1 MKKSPWKRIAIA
13 AGIGIVLFLL
23 LMLTR
28 GGFSA
33 EDPAEQWRII
43 CDALFV
49 PGILL
54 MAVGLILF
62 VSDGGVFD
70 MLKFSLQKAL
80 SVFMTRKKREG
91 LPDTFYD
98 YKEMRDA
105 RPRAKVGYLLA
116 VGAVF
121 IVLAALALVM
131 YNRFDPVF

>member
-13 AGIGIVLFLL
+13 SGIGIAIFLL

-28 GGFSA
+28 GGFSP
-33 EDPAEQWRII
+33 EDPAEQWRTI

-49 PGILL
+49 PGIIL
-54 MAVGLILF
+54 MAVGLMLF
-62 VSDGGVFD
+62 AADGGVFD
-70 MLKFSLQKAL
+70 MLKFGLQKAL

-91 LPDTFYD
+91 LPETFYD

-105 RPRAKVGYLLA
+105 RPRAKVAYLL
-116 VGAVF
+116 VIGAVF

-131 YNRFDPVF
+131 YNQYDPVF